1 MVELQEILWRIIAP
15 TEPSPQAFNT
25 GGEIVLWESSN
36 EGKTWIKLKQLTKNS
51 RFNHSYPRKPLSAH
65 SDFYAFWAD
74 GHGRKVSESNL
85 YFADYKGHV
94 YQLPQKMIS
103 EFEKPKLIK

>member
-1 MVELQEILWRIIAP
+1 VAHLKNQNWVFYEITTSDHNYDMGSLYVEGNLWRIIAP

-51 RFNHSYPRKPLSAH
+51 RFNHSSFRSFRFLC
-65 SDFYAFWAD
+65 FL
-74 GHGRKVSESNL
+74 G
-85 YFADYKGHV
+85 
-94 YQLPQKMIS
+94 
-103 EFEKPKLIK
+103 